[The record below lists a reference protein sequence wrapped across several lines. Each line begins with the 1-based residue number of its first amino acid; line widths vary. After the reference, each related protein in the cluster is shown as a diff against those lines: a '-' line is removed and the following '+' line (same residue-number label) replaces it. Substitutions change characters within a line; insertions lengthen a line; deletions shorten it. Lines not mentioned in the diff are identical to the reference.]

1 VSLSNEEEN
10 FPGVTHTE
18 GFKFQYNVNLGKDN
32 DLVNVR
38 ANSAEEFIK
47 ALEDVAGLADRI
59 VTATNSVRQT
69 LLIKGLLS
77 STEATK
83 TTRGSGELPPPA
95 GPPTCEHGRYND
107 LQGKTTKSGTPYKH
121 RYYCPADS
129 RQAGV
134 KQCPPRD

>member
-1 VSLSNEEEN
+1 MSNEEET
-10 FPGVTHTE
+10 FPGVTYTE

-77 STEATK
+77 SAEATK
-83 TTRGSGELPPPA
+83 TSKGSGELPPPA
-95 GPPTCEHGRYND
+95 GPPTCEHGPMKD
-107 LQGKTTKSGTPYKH
+107 LAAKNYKK